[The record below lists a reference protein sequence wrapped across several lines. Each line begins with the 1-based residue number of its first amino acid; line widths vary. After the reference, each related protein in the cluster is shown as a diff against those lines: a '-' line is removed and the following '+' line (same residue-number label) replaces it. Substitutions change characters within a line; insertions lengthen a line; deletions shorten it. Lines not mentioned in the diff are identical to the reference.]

1 MLPFWAIT
9 GKLAKV
15 HQMQDNNIS
24 EILKNTTPIPAAE
37 IKRLFEMLVECKK
50 ESELSAR
57 EMKKYDSM
65 KEVMIREI
73 TGKYSFYEFLFSK
86 IFAERQEVI
95 RKDFEIIDRGMK
107 LNNREIIAAG
117 VSGLS
122 QVVASSPVNELEKIR
137 NLLGHNR
144 G

>member
-1 MLPFWAIT
+1 MP
-9 GKLAKV
+9 G
-15 HQMQDNNIS
+15 NNIT
-24 EILKNTTPIPAAE
+24 EILKNTTPIPAEE
-37 IKRLFEMLVECKK
+37 IPRLFEMLVECKK
-50 ESELSAR
+50 ESEVSRR

-95 RKDFEIIDRGMK
+95 KKDFEIIDKGMK
-107 LNNREIIAAG
+107 QNNRDMIATG

-122 QVVASSPVNELEKIR
+122 QVVASSPVTELEKLR
-137 NLLGHNR
+137 HMLGP
-144 G
+144 GQE